1 LVSALQYDS
10 PAVRR
15 TADHLAALQ
24 RRQRSFRAPVT
35 QRQPGGRDH
44 RRAHSRGRIAM
55 TASPRPELDADTLE
69 RVHAL
74 FALVRAGDADT
85 LARLLHMGL
94 VPNLRDAKGDSL
106 LMLAAYHGHIHAVRL
121 LLQHG
126 ADPELANDRGQTPL
140 AAVAFKGDLELARTL
155 LDHGARVDTYPE
167 GGRTA
172 LMLAAMFDRVEVI
185 DLLLQ
190 HGAQPGRCGA
200 DGATAADLARA
211 MGASGAAE
219 RLARLSAHPNAAAAQ
234 ATAAG

>member
-1 LVSALQYDS
+1 LPRNTFMCPPPESPRAGHAESLRATVAASTARSRAALPGVPALRDRLRVGVHRLVSALQYDS

-35 QRQPGGRDH
+35 QRQPGRRDH

-106 LMLAAYHGHIHAVRL
+106 LMLAAYHGHTDAVRL

-126 ADPELANDRGQTPL
+126 ADPELANDRRQTPP
-140 AAVAFKGDLELARTL
+140 AAVAFKGDLQLARVL
-155 LDHGARVDTYPE
+155 LDHGARVDTHPE

-172 LMLAAMFDRVEVI
+172 LM
-185 DLLLQ
+185 
-190 HGAQPGRCGA
+190 
-200 DGATAADLARA
+200 
-211 MGASGAAE
+211 
-219 RLARLSAHPNAAAAQ
+219 
-234 ATAAG
+234 